1 MRTDQDHAGRARQA
15 SEPVFSVIPD
25 CEFQSFQAVFQGGL
39 DDPALG
45 NAVMLMLTLSISE
58 GAVTNECLRYQS
70 LALCELRERMGSIEK
85 ATSLGTMGT
94 ILFLAGVEV
103 SHSSICCVS

>member
-1 MRTDQDHAGRARQA
+1 M
-15 SEPVFSVIPD
+15 IPD

-45 NAVMLMLTLSISE
+45 NAVMLMLTLSIAE

-70 LALCELRERMGSIEK
+70 LALGELRERMGSIEK

-103 SHSSICCVS
+103 SYSMLQSIHHYCKSVLIQACTG